1 VPLPLVTRECDEL
14 TRMEQAGVIRKITEP
29 TEWCAPIVPMVK
41 SNNAIRICVD
51 LKRLNK
57 SVLRERY
64 ILPT

>member
-1 VPLPLVTRECDEL
+1 VPLPLVTRVRDEL

-29 TEWCAPIVPMVK
+29 TEWCAPIVPVIK
-41 SNNAIRICVD
+41 SNNTIRICVD